1 MSSVSH
7 VREAIDEGE
16 AKLRGQ
22 PVWHGVSVEFSM
34 METEGVHPDV
44 DMNINGGGFLAPD
57 DDIFSPTNVVVA
69 KESLELEKLQ
79 HRLSVRDLATQF
91 ESGLAAAQAAAAKI
105 TEEKVNTFLASVIV
119 ASDLVSA

>member
-1 MSSVSH
+1 MSSVSY
-7 VREAIDEGE
+7 VWEAIDEGE

-22 PVWHGVSVEFSM
+22 PVWHRVSAEFST

-57 DDIFSPTNVVVA
+57 VDIFSPNNVVVA
-69 KESLELEKLQ
+69 KESLEL
-79 HRLSVRDLATQF
+79 VRDLATQF

-105 TEEKVNTFLASVIV
+105 TEEKVNTFLASEIV